1 VNYGIHMATYSKF
14 VLFMGECEGRKKSV
28 AKKKGLCYYENEP
41 FMLQLATLLRAIAVL
56 IC

>member
-1 VNYGIHMATYSKF
+1 MNYGIHMATYSKF

-28 AKKKGLCYYENEP
+28 AKKGLCYYENEP